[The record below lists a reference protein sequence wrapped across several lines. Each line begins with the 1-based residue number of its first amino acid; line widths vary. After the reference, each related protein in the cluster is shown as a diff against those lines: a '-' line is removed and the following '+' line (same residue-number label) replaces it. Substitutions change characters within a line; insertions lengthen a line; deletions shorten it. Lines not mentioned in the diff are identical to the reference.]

1 MMAIEPTAEQL
12 KAEIAELRIQ
22 LEEAKDTL
30 EAIRTGMVDAFV
42 VHGAEGHEIYTLK
55 TADHTYRVWIERM
68 MEGAIT
74 LDKDGFIL
82 YSNPRFAE
90 MAGIALD
97 HAVGKSLDAF
107 LEPSSLSK
115 LSVAMR
121 SIGLSDYKTETNLL
135 RPDGLQLPVLLTL
148 TRMNL
153 EDGTAMSIILTDLTE
168 QKQSENLL
176 KKNNEALEE
185 ARNQTLKLNNE
196 LEGIVAERTRD
207 LSVSRAHFM
216 LLSNNIPHITWTNLP
231 DGKINF
237 FNARWYEY
245 TGLGFD
251 DEPAMVWETV
261 IHPDDAQRTKYAYI
275 ESLETGNLLE
285 VENRY
290 RKADGTY
297 RWHLSRSTPLKN
309 AAGEIQFWVGTATD
323 IDDQRKAIEKKD
335 EFISIA
341 SHELKTPLTSLKA
354 YLQLIAKFDQEPIPQ
369 RIRNFIDKADNSMNK
384 LHLLVNDLL
393 DFSKIQA
400 GKLDFNKS
408 QISVNE
414 LVSLCVEHA
423 RYMYPDHQ
431 ISYTPGPDYLVE
443 GNMERLEQVVMNLIN
458 NAVKYAPNRKEIM
471 LRATAEDAKVKVA
484 VKDFGIGLSSEQ
496 QERIFERFYRVADST
511 YMASGLGMGLYI
523 SMEIIKSHQGTMGV
537 ESKIEEGSTFY
548 FMLDLLQTD

>member
-1 MMAIEPTAEQL
+1 MASETTFEQL
-12 KAEIAELRIQ
+12 KAEIAELRSQ
-22 LEEAKDTL
+22 LEEAKDTI

-74 LDKDGFIL
+74 LNKDGFIL

-90 MAGIALD
+90 MAGIPLD
-97 HAVGKSLDAF
+97 QVVGIPLTAM
-107 LEPSSLSK
+107 LAPSSVSK
-115 LSVAMR
+115 LNEAMK
-121 SIGLSDYKTETNLL
+121 SIGLSDYKTEVALF
-135 RPDGLQLPVLLTL
+135 RADGLQLPVLLTL

-153 EDGTAMSIILTDLTE
+153 EDGTAMSVILTDLTE
-168 QKQSENLL
+168 QKESETLL
-176 KKNNEALEE
+176 KQRNEALEE
-185 ARNQTLKLNNE
+185 AKNKTLTLNNE
-196 LEGIVAERTRD
+196 LERIVAERTRD

-245 TGLGFD
+245 TGLGFSQD
-251 DEPAMVWETV
+251 ISAVWASV
-261 IHPDDAQRTKYAYI
+261 IHPDDAQRTKEAYVDSLQTGN
-275 ESLETGNLLE
+275 SLEI
-285 VENRY
+285 ENRY
-290 RKADGTY
+290 KKLDGTY
-297 RWHLSRSTPLKN
+297 RWHLTRSTPLRS
-309 AAGEIQFWVGTATD
+309 ATGEIQFWVGTATD

-354 YLQLIAKFDQEPIPQ
+354 YLQLIAKFDQEPVPQ
-369 RIRNFIDKADNSMNK
+369 RIRRFIEKADNSMNK

-393 DFSKIQA
+393 DFSRIQA
-400 GKLDFNKS
+400 GKLDFS
-408 QISVNE
+408 LTPVRVNE
-414 LVSLCVEHA
+414 LVSACVEHA
-423 RYMYPDHQ
+423 RYMYPDHH
-431 ISYTPGPDYLVE
+431 IIYVPGFDYQVR

-458 NAVKYAPNRKEIM
+458 NAVKYSPDRKEIA
-471 LRATAEDAKVKVA
+471 LSTTLENQKIKVA
-484 VKDFGIGLSSEQ
+484 VKDFGIGLSESQ

-523 SMEIIKSHQGTMGV
+523 SMEIVKSHFGTMGV
-537 ESKIEEGSTFY
+537 ESRPNEGSTFY
-548 FMLDLLQTD
+548 FLLDPLSN